1 MAIGLFVVTLIVAL
15 GQFLLLNRRV
25 HYGDR

>member
-1 MAIGLFVVTLIVAL
+1 MAIGLFFVTLVVAL
-15 GQFLLLNRRV
+15 GQFTLLNRRV